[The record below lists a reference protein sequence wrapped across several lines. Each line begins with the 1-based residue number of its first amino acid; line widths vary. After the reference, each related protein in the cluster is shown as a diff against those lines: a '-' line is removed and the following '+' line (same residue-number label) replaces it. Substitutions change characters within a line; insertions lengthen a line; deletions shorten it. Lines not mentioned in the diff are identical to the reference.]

1 MRYAEICF
9 KVKIELF
16 WRDGEFTIF
25 EVIWN
30 RGISEGW
37 DNPCRRIIRD
47 SPWLRSKKKRGR
59 RSSPL
64 SRRSL
69 RPSANFSW
77 YIVPSSL
84 FLPPFYPLRNTQ
96 STHAYTRVTAEQ
108 FLQLRI

>member
-1 MRYAEICF
+1 MRHAEICF

-16 WRDGEFTIF
+16 RRDGEFTIF

-84 FLPPFYPLRNTQ
+84 FSSAVLLSSQYPVNARLYA
-96 STHAYTRVTAEQ
+96 SDGGAIPSVAY
-108 FLQLRI
+108 